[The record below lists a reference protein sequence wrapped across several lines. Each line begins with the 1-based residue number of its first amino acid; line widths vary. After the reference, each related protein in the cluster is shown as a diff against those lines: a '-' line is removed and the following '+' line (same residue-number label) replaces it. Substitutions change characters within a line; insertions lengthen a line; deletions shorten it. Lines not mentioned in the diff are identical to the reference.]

1 MYFGC
6 KNFKK
11 NQKPV
16 RVALQTTT
24 RRWSDDDDDD
34 DENDDR
40 AEVGWFVTPRLIS
53 IASSSDEETDADV
66 GVCVFVD

>member
-16 RVALQTTT
+16 RFARQTTT

-53 IASSSDEETDADV
+53 IASSSDEDV